1 MVVPPDPT
9 MAPVC
14 SASMG
19 HGGRGQQPLP
29 GPHGHPRRAA
39 RLRPR
44 HTRGAPGQT
53 CHPTVHPQ
61 CTQALGT
68 AGRGTPGVQPNHR
81 HNPEPQGT
89 RGYCPGD
96 RVRSV
101 PQPGGHRSP
110 VPAPALCAAAP
121 NPFSPPPSASQ
132 HGHCSGPTSAPR
144 CPRSAPRYGRGA
156 PLGSIRT
163 PIPGG
168 AAARPLPS
176 ASSRLAP
183 ARLRRGCGSHA

>member
-1 MVVPPDPT
+1 
-9 MAPVC
+9 MAPVVLR
-14 SASMG
+14 SSGTAATASSLCPA
-19 HGGRGQQPLP
+19 HTVTHA
-29 GPHGHPRRAA
+29 GPPPAA
-39 RLRPR
+39 PLRPR
-44 HTRGAPGQT
+44 HTRGAPGQDVPA
-53 CHPTVHPQ
+53 HSAPTVHPQ

-81 HNPEPQGT
+81 HNPEPRGT
-89 RGYCPGD
+89 GGDCPGH
-96 RVRSV
+96 RARSV

-121 NPFSPPPSASQ
+121 NPFPPPPPASQ
-132 HGHCSGPTSAPR
+132 HGHCSGPTSAPL
-144 CPRSAPRYGRGA
+144 CPRSAPRYGRGV

-183 ARLRRGCGSHA
+183 TRLRRGCGSHA